1 MRGVILAGGKGTRL
15 LPATKVMNKHL
26 MPIGTTPMIEFPL
39 RLLKKIG
46 ITDIL
51 LVTGGDHIGGFAE
64 YLGDG
69 SAFGVALTYRVQ
81 AQANGIAGALALA
94 EGFAAGE
101 RVVVILGDNIFDERD
116 FSPADFDLPAN
127 AAQIFIKEVSDP
139 KRFGVVEFDA
149 QKKPVRI
156 VEKPENPT
164 SKFAVTGLYSYPAD
178 IFGVIKKLKPS
189 ARGELEITDANNFY
203 VAAKRMQCRVVNG
216 FWSDAGTPESLFKAH
231 ERFQ

>member
-1 MRGVILAGGKGTRL
+1 
-15 LPATKVMNKHL
+15 

-69 SAFGVALTYRVQ
+69 SAFGVSLTYRVQ
-81 AQANGIAGALALA
+81 TQANGIAGALALA

-116 FSPADFDLPAN
+116 FSPKDFDVA
-127 AAQIFIKEVSDP
+127 AGQAQIFIKEVSDP

-149 QKKPVRI
+149 QKKPIRI
-156 VEKPENPT
+156 VEKPESPA
-164 SKFAVTGLYSYPAD
+164 SKFAVTGLYAYPAD
-178 IFGVIKKLKPS
+178 IFDVIRTLKPS
-189 ARGELEITDANNFY
+189 ARGELEITDANSFY
-203 VAAKRMQCRVVNG
+203 LANERMSCHAVKG
-216 FWSDAGTPESLFKAH
+216 FWSDAGTPESLFGAH
-231 ERFQ
+231 EWVRSESNQ